1 MDAETISAR
10 ISAISVDDSRE
21 LDYACE
27 TLAGE
32 LHRAGT
38 EPPFDLTSDDFAGDP
53 YLITADRYW
62 RLRFLERPSVL
73 TAGHC
78 ARWLHAH
85 LPDEAEEERG
95 SGRAPVRTAVEEKWA
110 LGYAFITK
118 DSVETR
124 ADLDSST
131 TELVGSPELA
141 YFATLYH
148 AGKLRSNFAF
158 DELHR
163 FVESSLIAAAAGTYR
178 RQPVFQALQA
188 FAAYGSRAITA
199 EHARQLLDA
208 AWLDHR
214 RTRATVDICLNAL
227 YAATPFEG
235 HDELLRGRAEE
246 AVREWPRDHLFRYRL
261 ARGQQMCG
269 RLDDA
274 LESVD
279 RALALLPAQG
289 TRGSHKLLQEQYLGR
304 REAILDGRIQA
315 RRHEEQQRQWEAQ
328 NAHNQDLARRLE
340 SSTFTTISVVT
351 LFIAAVS
358 FVISSVQLTYA
369 GKLPL
374 ADRAW
379 LMAELGGGQLVF
391 ATVIIGCSRLLTRP
405 GRRPYA
411 QPGDSGN
418 SPR

>member
-21 LDYACE
+21 LDHACE

-32 LHRAGT
+32 LERAGT
-38 EPPFDLTSDDFAGDP
+38 EPPFDLNSADFAGDP

-62 RLRFLERPSVL
+62 RLRFLDRPSIR
-73 TAGHC
+73 TAGEC
-78 ARWLHAH
+78 ARWLYAH
-85 LPDEAEEERG
+85 LPEENGTRDV
-95 SGRAPVRTAVEEKWA
+95 SVRTAIEEKWA
-110 LGYAFITK
+110 LGYAFVTK
-118 DSVETR
+118 DSVESR
-124 ADLDSST
+124 ADLDSAT
-131 TELVGSPELA
+131 TDLVGSA
-141 YFATLYH
+141 DISYFATLYH

-163 FVESSLIAAAAGTYR
+163 FVESSLIAAAAGPYR
-178 RQPVFQALQA
+178 EQPVFQALQA
-188 FAAYGSRAITA
+188 FAAYGSRAITT
-199 EHARQLLDA
+199 ERARQLLDD

-235 HDELLRGRAEE
+235 HGETLRERAEE

-269 RLDDA
+269 RLDAA

-279 RALALLPAQG
+279 RALSLLPAHG
-289 TRGSHKLLQEQYLGR
+289 NRGSHKLLQEQYLGR

-315 RRHEEQQRQWEAQ
+315 GRHEEQRRQWDRQ

-340 SSTFTTISVVT
+340 SSTFTTVSVVT

-358 FVISSVQLTYA
+358 FVISSVQLTFA
-369 GKLPL
+369 GRLPL
-374 ADRAW
+374 TDRAI
-379 LMAELGGGQLVF
+379 LMAELAGGQLLF
-391 ATVIIGCSRLLTRP
+391 AALIIGCTRLLTRP
-405 GRRPYA
+405 GRGS
-411 QPGDSGN
+411 PG
-418 SPR
+418 RER